1 MAYYWSPYIPVAQ
14 RRAKA
19 LRKMKQLRKKGKN
32 IQPIEIEGRTIARSF
47 WGKAWC
53 EHLESFSD
61 FENRLPRGRTY
72 ARNGSVCHLTVET
85 GQIKAIVSGSE
96 LYNVKIKI
104 KPLNASVWKA
114 IKSRCSG
121 QIGSMLELLQGRLSD
136 HVMSIVTDRTEGLL
150 PLPGQ
155 IELRCDCPDWAEM
168 CKHVA
173 AVLYGVGNRL
183 DSRPELLFTLRNVDA
198 NELIAGDISLP
209 DSVAGAGRTI
219 ADDRIADIFGV
230 DIDVDVEG
238 AREPLSESPE
248 KEERATRRVGTVR
261 KHKKPSSARR
271 HRVTTVKKKTGI
283 SEIAGRKKS
292 SVKRAAIENDT
303 ETSELPRIRPTG
315 KSVARLRSQ
324 LKLSVSEFAER
335 LEVTPASIY
344 RWEKTSGR
352 LKLRSQT
359 FIALARLHQHI
370 RAHTTP

>member
-1 MAYYWSPYIPVAQ
+1 MAYYWSPYVPVAQ

-19 LRKMKQLRKKGKN
+19 LRKMQQLRKKGKS
-32 IQPIEIEGRTIARSF
+32 IQPVEIEGRTIARSF

-104 KPLNASVWKA
+104 KPLKTSIWKA

-121 QIGSMLELLQGRLSD
+121 QIGSMLELLKGRLSD
-136 HVMSIVTDRTEGLL
+136 HVMSIVTDRAKGLM

-155 IELRCDCPDWAEM
+155 IDMRCDCPDWAGM

-183 DSRPELLFTLRNVDA
+183 DNRPELLFTLRNVDA

-209 DSVAGAGRTI
+209 DSFAGAGKTI
-219 ADDRIADIFGV
+219 ANDRIADIFGV
-230 DIDVDVEG
+230 DI
-238 AREPLSESPE
+238 
-248 KEERATRRVGTVR
+248 
-261 KHKKPSSARR
+261 
-271 HRVTTVKKKTGI
+271 
-283 SEIAGRKKS
+283 
-292 SVKRAAIENDT
+292 DT

-315 KSVARLRSQ
+315 KSVARMRRR

-344 RWEKTSGR
+344 RWERTSGR
-352 LKLRSQT
+352 LKLRPHT
-359 FIALARLHQHI
+359 FIALARLHQQV
-370 RAHTTP
+370 RTNTTP

>member
-1 MAYYWSPYIPVAQ
+1 MAYYWSPYVPVAR

-19 LRKMKQLRKKGKN
+19 LRKMQQLRKKGKS
-32 IQPIEIEGRTIARSF
+32 IQPVEIEGRTIARSF

-104 KPLNASVWKA
+104 KPLKASIWKA
-114 IKSRCSG
+114 IKGRCSG

-136 HVMSIVTDRTEGLL
+136 HVMSIVTDRTKGLL

-155 IELRCDCPDWAEM
+155 IEMRCNCPDWAGM
-168 CKHVA
+168 CKHIA

-183 DSRPELLFTLRNVDA
+183 DSRPELLFTLRNADA

-209 DSVAGAGRTI
+209 DSVTGAGKTI

-230 DIDVDVEG
+230 DIDAIRNDAE
-238 AREPLSESPE
+238 
-248 KEERATRRVGTVR
+248 
-261 KHKKPSSARR
+261 
-271 HRVTTVKKKTGI
+271 TG
-283 SEIAGRKKS
+283 
-292 SVKRAAIENDT
+292 
-303 ETSELPRIRPTG
+303 ELPRIRPTG

-324 LKLSVSEFAER
+324 LKLSVSEFAKR

-344 RWEKTSGR
+344 RWERTSGR
-352 LKLRSQT
+352 LKPRPHT
-359 FIALARLHQHI
+359 FIALARLHQQV
-370 RAHTTP
+370 RAHATP

>member
-1 MAYYWSPYIPVAQ
+1 MAYYWSPYVPVAQ

-19 LRKMKQLRKKGKN
+19 LRKMQQLRKKGKN

-96 LYNVKIKI
+96 LYNVIIKI
-104 KPLNASVWKA
+104 KPLKASIWKA
-114 IKSRCSG
+114 IKNRCSG

-136 HVMSIVTDRTEGLL
+136 HVMSIVTNRTEGLL

-155 IELRCDCPDWAEM
+155 IDLHCDCPDWAEM

-183 DSRPELLFTLRNVDA
+183 DSRPELLFTLRDVEA

-209 DSVAGAGRTI
+209 DSVAGAGKTI

-230 DIDVDVEG
+230 DID
-238 AREPLSESPE
+238 
-248 KEERATRRVGTVR
+248 
-261 KHKKPSSARR
+261 
-271 HRVTTVKKKTGI
+271 RVTTAKKKTRI
-283 SEIAGRKKS
+283 SKITGRKKS
-292 SVKRAAIENDT
+292 SVKRVAMRNDA

-352 LKLRSQT
+352 LKLRPQT
-359 FIALARLHQHI
+359 FIALARLHWQVRDH
-370 RAHTTP
+370 ATP

>member
-1 MAYYWSPYIPVAQ
+1 MAYYWSPYVPVAQ

-19 LRKMKQLRKKGKN
+19 LRKMQQLRKKGKN

-104 KPLNASVWKA
+104 KPLKASIWKA

-136 HVMSIVTDRTEGLL
+136 HVMSIVTDRTKGLL

-155 IELRCDCPDWAEM
+155 IEMRCNCPDWAEM

-173 AVLYGVGNRL
+173 AVLYGIGNRL
-183 DSRPELLFTLRNVDA
+183 DSRPELLFTLRNADA

-209 DSVAGAGRTI
+209 DSVTGAGKTI

-230 DIDVDVEG
+230 DI
-238 AREPLSESPE
+238 
-248 KEERATRRVGTVR
+248 
-261 KHKKPSSARR
+261 
-271 HRVTTVKKKTGI
+271 
-283 SEIAGRKKS
+283 
-292 SVKRAAIENDT
+292 DT

-344 RWEKTSGR
+344 RWERTSGR
-352 LKLRSQT
+352 LKLRPHT
-359 FIALARLHQHI
+359 FIALARLHQQV
-370 RAHTTP
+370 RAHATP

>member
-1 MAYYWSPYIPVAQ
+1 MAYYWSPYVSVAQ

-19 LRKMKQLRKKGKN
+19 LRKMKQLRKKGKD
-32 IQPIEIEGRTIARSF
+32 IQPVEIEGRTIARSF

-72 ARNGSVCHLTVET
+72 ARNGSVCHLAVET

-96 LYNVKIKI
+96 LYNVIIKI
-104 KPLNASVWKA
+104 KPLKASIWKA
-114 IKSRCSG
+114 IKNRCSG

-155 IELRCDCPDWAEM
+155 IEMRCDCPDWAGM

-183 DSRPELLFTLRNVDA
+183 DSRPELLFTLRNADA

-209 DSVAGAGRTI
+209 DSVAGAGKTI

-230 DIDVDVEG
+230 DI
-238 AREPLSESPE
+238 
-248 KEERATRRVGTVR
+248 
-261 KHKKPSSARR
+261 
-271 HRVTTVKKKTGI
+271 
-283 SEIAGRKKS
+283 
-292 SVKRAAIENDT
+292 DT

-359 FIALARLHQHI
+359 FIALARLHQHV
-370 RAHTTP
+370 RAHTNP

>member
-1 MAYYWSPYIPVAQ
+1 MAYYWSPYVPVAQ

-19 LRKMKQLRKKGKN
+19 LRKMQQLRKKGKN
-32 IQPIEIEGRTIARSF
+32 IQPVEIEGRTIARSF

-72 ARNGSVCHLTVET
+72 VRNGSVCHLTVET

-104 KPLNASVWKA
+104 KSLKASVWKA

-121 QIGSMLELLQGRLSD
+121 QIGSMLELLQGRVSD
-136 HVMSIVTDRTEGLL
+136 HVMSIVTDRTKGLL

-155 IELRCDCPDWAEM
+155 IEMRCNCPDWAGM
-168 CKHVA
+168 CKHIA

-209 DSVAGAGRTI
+209 DSVAGAGKTI
-219 ADDRIADIFGV
+219 ADDRIAGIFGV
-230 DIDVDVEG
+230 DIDMDVEG

-248 KEERATRRVGTVR
+248 KEERATRRVRTVR
-261 KHKKPSSARR
+261 KQKKPSSARR
-271 HRVTTVKKKTGI
+271 HRVTTAKKKTRI
-283 SEIAGRKKS
+283 SKIAGRKKS
-292 SVKRAAIENDT
+292 SVRRAAIRNDT
-303 ETSELPRIRPTG
+303 EISGLPRIRPTG

-324 LKLSVSEFAER
+324 LKLPVSEFAER

-344 RWEKTSGR
+344 RWERTSGR
-352 LKLRSQT
+352 LKLRPHT
-359 FIALARLHQHI
+359 FIALARLHQQV
-370 RAHTTP
+370 RAHATP

>member
-1 MAYYWSPYIPVAQ
+1 MAYYWSPYVPVAQ

-19 LRKMKQLRKKGKN
+19 LRKMQQLRKKGKN
-32 IQPIEIEGRTIARSF
+32 IQPVEIEGRTIARSF

-72 ARNGSVCHLTVET
+72 VRNGSVCHLTIET
-85 GQIKAIVSGSE
+85 GKIKAIVSGSE

-104 KPLNASVWKA
+104 KPLKASIWKA
-114 IKSRCSG
+114 IKNRCSG
-121 QIGSMLELLQGRLSD
+121 QIGSMLELLQGRLSN
-136 HVMSIVTDRTEGLL
+136 HVMSIVTDRTKGLL

-155 IELRCDCPDWAEM
+155 IELRCNCPDWAEM

-183 DSRPELLFTLRNVDA
+183 DRRPELLFTLRKVDA

-209 DSVAGAGRTI
+209 DSMVGAGKTI

-230 DIDVDVEG
+230 DVDVDVEG
-238 AREPLSESPE
+238 AKETLSESPE

-261 KHKKPSSARR
+261 KQKKLSSARKY
-271 HRVTTVKKKTGI
+271 RVNTAKKKTKI
-283 SEIAGRKKS
+283 SKIAGRKKS
-292 SVKRAAIENDT
+292 SVKRAAVRNDT
-303 ETSELPRIRPTG
+303 KTSELPRIRPTG

-324 LKLSVSEFAER
+324 LKLSVSEFAEG

-344 RWEKTSGR
+344 RWERTSGR
-352 LKLRSQT
+352 LKLRPHT
-359 FIALARLHQHI
+359 FIALARLHQHVG
-370 RAHTTP
+370 AHATP

>member
-1 MAYYWSPYIPVAQ
+1 MAYYWSPYVSVAQ

-19 LRKMKQLRKKGKN
+19 LRKMEKLRKQGKN
-32 IQPIEIEGRTIARSF
+32 IQPVEIEGRTIARSF

-85 GQIKAIVSGSE
+85 GQIKAIVSGSK

-104 KPLNASVWKA
+104 EPLKASIWKA

-136 HVMSIVTDRTEGLL
+136 YVMSIVTDRTEGLL

-168 CKHVA
+168 CKHLA

-209 DSVAGAGRTI
+209 DFVAGAGKTI
-219 ADDRIADIFGV
+219 ADDRITDIFGV

-238 AREPLSESPE
+238 AKEPLSKSPE
-248 KEERATRRVGTVR
+248 KEERATRRVGAVR
-261 KHKKPSSARR
+261 KQEKPSSAHK
-271 HRVTTVKKKTGI
+271 HRVATAKKKTKI
-283 SEIAGRKKS
+283 FKIAGRKQS
-292 SVKRAAIENDT
+292 SVSRAAIRSDA

-324 LKLSVSEFAER
+324 LKISVSEFAER
-335 LEVTPASIY
+335 LEVTSVSIY
-344 RWEKTSGR
+344 RWERTSGR
-352 LKLRSQT
+352 LKLQPHT
-359 FIALARLHQHI
+359 FIALARLHQQVRVH
-370 RAHTTP
+370 ATP

>member
-1 MAYYWSPYIPVAQ
+1 MAYYWSPYVPVAQ

-19 LRKMKQLRKKGKN
+19 LRKMQQLRKKGKN
-32 IQPIEIEGRTIARSF
+32 IQPVEIEGRTIARSF

-96 LYNVKIKI
+96 LYNVIIKI
-104 KPLNASVWKA
+104 KPLKASIWKA
-114 IKSRCSG
+114 IKNRCSG

-136 HVMSIVTDRTEGLL
+136 HVMSIVTDRTGGLL

-155 IELRCDCPDWAEM
+155 IEMRCDCPDWAGM

-183 DSRPELLFTLRNVDA
+183 DSRPELLFTLRKVDA

-209 DSVAGAGRTI
+209 DSVAGAGKTI

-230 DIDVDVEG
+230 DIDVE
-238 AREPLSESPE
+238 
-248 KEERATRRVGTVR
+248 
-261 KHKKPSSARR
+261 
-271 HRVTTVKKKTGI
+271 
-283 SEIAGRKKS
+283 AG
-292 SVKRAAIENDT
+292 
-303 ETSELPRIRPTG
+303 ELPRIRPTG

-359 FIALARLHQHI
+359 FIALARLHKHVH
-370 RAHTTP
+370 AHANP

>member
-1 MAYYWSPYIPVAQ
+1 MAYYWRPYVPVAR

-19 LRKMKQLRKKGKN
+19 LRKMQQLRKKGKN
-32 IQPIEIEGRTIARSF
+32 IQPVEIEGRTIARSF

-104 KPLNASVWKA
+104 KPLKASIWKA

-136 HVMSIVTDRTEGLL
+136 HVMSIVTDHTEGLL

-198 NELIAGDISLP
+198 NELIAGDFSLP
-209 DSVAGAGRTI
+209 DSVAGAGKTI

-230 DIDVDVEG
+230 DID
-238 AREPLSESPE
+238 
-248 KEERATRRVGTVR
+248 
-261 KHKKPSSARR
+261 
-271 HRVTTVKKKTGI
+271 
-283 SEIAGRKKS
+283 IASRKKS
-292 SVKRAAIENDT
+292 SVKRAAIRNDT
-303 ETSELPRIRPTG
+303 ETRELPRIRPTG

-352 LKLRSQT
+352 LKLRPHT
-359 FIALARLHQHI
+359 FIALAKLHQQVRTH
-370 RAHTTP
+370 AAP